1 MSDLQAYD
9 GKTEG
14 VLPGSDHEILR
25 ELIAVID
32 ATRDRNIRLTKSGI
46 PPKPLWSAVNERLL
60 WQDPKSILYDWDEVD
75 QVRFIYSLAEE
86 LVLIQDD
93 EERLLDVGPGAD
105 QFFLATPTRRA
116 ELLLGAYKNILQW
129 DERCDA
135 RNNQGHRHNFGQT
148 FRRDFKRDSFEVRDA
163 LLRGLARAPVGQW
176 VRAEELAIVI
186 TNLDPEIL
194 VSEDDDAPIVAEGEA
209 DPEIL
214 RMVEYWVFLAAR
226 FGWVDLARTPEKSMD
241 VGGDRLFR
249 LTPLGDVLLNQD
261 VGEVETREKAELAAA
276 HPFVVQPNNDIVFYR
291 RESDVGDE
299 YILRRLAEDLD
310 VTDWD
315 EPTATYHVTAASLA
329 RATSTGLE
337 IPIIR
342 RRILE
347 RCPKNT
353 PATFAVMLEDVERRQ
368 GKLQILRG
376 ISAVE
381 LDGPSDQLLAELD
394 AAGIERVEQMVLV
407 PWRLWP
413 TFARILGDAAPRE
426 GFDYPPEE
434 PLATFKGERLI
445 LEYAARPLAAREL
458 LDLLDFDDNDSAMLD
473 ATVLAELA
481 QQGWTPKAVAEALV
495 PLTHGK
501 LPKRLKSEL
510 K

>member
-1 MSDLQAYD
+1 MSDFQAYD

-46 PPKPLWSAVNERLL
+46 PPKPLWSAVNDRLL

-86 LVLIQDD
+86 LVLIHED

-105 QFFLATPTRRA
+105 PFFLATPTRRA
-116 ELLLGAYKNILQW
+116 ELLLRAYMGIVQW

-148 FRRDFKRDSFEVRDA
+148 FRRDFKRDAYDVREA
-163 LLRGLARAPVGQW
+163 LLGGLSNAPVGTW
-176 VRAEELAIVI
+176 VRAEQLAVVV
-186 TNLDPEIL
+186 TEIDSKIL
-194 VSEDDDAPIVAEGEA
+194 ISEDDDAPVVAEGEP

-214 RMVEYWVFLAAR
+214 RLVEYWVFLAAR

-249 LTPLGDVLLNQD
+249 LTPLGHVLLNGD
-261 VGEVETREKAELAAA
+261 IGEVEAREREELDSAR
-276 HPFVVQPNNDIVFYR
+276 PFVVQPNNDIVFYR

-315 EPTATYHVTAASLA
+315 EPTATYHVTPASLA
-329 RATSTGLE
+329 RATSSGLDV
-337 IPIIR
+337 PIIR
-342 RRILE
+342 RRILD
-347 RCPKNT
+347 RCSKNT
-353 PATFAVMLEDVERRQ
+353 PATFAAMLEDVERRQ
-368 GKLQILRG
+368 GKLQIHRG
-376 ISAVE
+376 VTAVE
-381 LDGPSDQLLAELD
+381 LDEPSDTTLAAID
-394 AAGIERVEQMVLV
+394 GAGFERVEHLVLV

-413 TFARILGDAAPRE
+413 TFCRVLGDEAPDE
-426 GFDYPPEE
+426 GFDYPTEE
-434 PLATFKGERLI
+434 PLATFKGDRLI

-458 LDLLDFDDNDSAMLD
+458 LDLLDFDENDSALVD
-473 ATVLAELA
+473 PSVLAELA
-481 QQGWTPKAVAEALV
+481 QHGWTPRAVAEALS
-495 PLTHGK
+495 PLTDGK